1 MTRHWS
7 VRSAALAATAF
18 LAAGVLAAC
27 SGSGGGGDGGSSSSG
42 AHSVLTVATGSAG
55 TFADNFS
62 PFSPSHEDPAWGM
75 IYEPLF
81 FFNTAK
87 SGDVK
92 PWLGTKYAWSNG
104 GKTLTVQLRHG
115 VKWTDG
121 KPFTSSDV
129 VFSYDMAVHSTALN
143 IYGLPLASVSADGTY
158 GVTINFTK
166 PAYSY
171 AYYALGRQL
180 IVPKHVWQSV
190 SNPSTDLN
198 EHPVGTGAYELSN
211 FSSQAMTFTANPHYY
226 MPGLPKFKTIRFV
239 SFNSNTSSDAAIENG
254 TIDWAGS
261 FIPSIKKLYL
271 ARDPKYVVS
280 DIPLATAFLVPNV
293 AKGPTASLAVRQ
305 AISTAIDRNYISK
318 TVYSGYATPSNP
330 EALILPN
337 YKAQLDPSLAG
348 ASFPAASASKAKSIL
363 TKAGIKTPVNITV
376 DMVSGYTDY
385 LSVLQIMQS
394 ELKPAG
400 INLTIA
406 QPAFATFTA
415 DQSTGNFQMLIASYG
430 YTPDPYSYYYQLLDS
445 AVAPAIGKPDSVGD
459 YNRYKNAGVDTAL
472 SQIAATN
479 DKATQNQAFY
489 KIENTF
495 AQQLPDI
502 PLFNSQNEIEFN
514 GHVVSNI
521 PAVSNPYAAPAVYI
535 QPDIGWVAMH
545 LTPAKYRR
553 AGWVADRRPASRSE
567 KGGPGCAFS
576 PASSAS
582 TWWPPG

>member
-1 MTRHWS
+1 MTRHWN
-7 VRSAALAATAF
+7 VRPVALAATA
-18 LAAGVLAAC
+18 LVAAGVLAAC
-27 SGSGGGGDGGSSSSG
+27 SGSGGGGGGGGGSSSSKQSG
-42 AHSVLTVATGSAG
+42 VLTVTTGSAG
-55 TFADNFS
+55 TLADNFNQ
-62 PFSPSHEDPAWGM
+62 FSPAVEDPTNGM

-81 FFNTAK
+81 FYNTAK

-92 PWLGTKYAWSNG
+92 PWLGTSFAWSNG

-121 KPFTSSDV
+121 KPFTSADV
-129 VFSYDMAVHSTALN
+129 VYTYDLAIHSAAIN
-143 IYGLPLASVSADGTY
+143 KFGLPLASVAADGTY
-158 GVTINFTK
+158 GATINFTK
-166 PAYSY
+166 PAYSS
-171 AYYALGRQL
+171 AYYALGRVEML
-180 IVPKHVWQSV
+180 PKHIWQSD
-190 SNPSTDLN
+190 SIKTITTSLN

-239 SFNSNTSSDAAIENG
+239 SFNSNTSSDAAIESG

-305 AISTAIDRNYISK
+305 AISAAIDRNYISK

-330 EALILPN
+330 EAMILPN
-337 YKAQLDPSLAG
+337 YKAQLDPSLAS
-348 ASFPAASASKAKSIL
+348 ASFPAPSASKAKSIL
-363 TKAGIKTPVNITV
+363 ARAGIKTPVNITV

-385 LSVLQIMQS
+385 LSVLQILQS

-406 QPAFATFTA
+406 QPAYASFIA

-430 YTPDPYSYYYQLLDS
+430 YTPDPYSYYYSLLAS

-459 YNRYKNAGVDTAL
+459 YNRYRNAGVDTAL

-479 DKATQNQAFY
+479 DKSAQNQAFY

-514 GHVVSNI
+514 GHVVTNA
-521 PAVSNPYAAPAVYI
+521 PTVSNPYAAPAVYI

-545 LTPAKYRR
+545 LTPAK
-553 AGWVADRRPASRSE
+553 
-567 KGGPGCAFS
+567 
-576 PASSAS
+576 
-582 TWWPPG
+582 

>member
-1 MTRHWS
+1 MTRHWN
-7 VRSAALAATAF
+7 VRPVALAATT
-18 LAAGVLAAC
+18 LVAAGVLAAC
-27 SGSGGGGDGGSSSSG
+27 SGSSGGGSDGSSSSKQSG
-42 AHSVLTVATGSAG
+42 VLTVTTGSAG
-55 TFADNFS
+55 TLADNFNQ
-62 PFSPSHEDPAWGM
+62 FSPAVEDPTNGM

-81 FFNTAK
+81 FYNTAK

-92 PWLGTKYAWSNG
+92 PWLGTSFAWSNG

-121 KPFTSSDV
+121 KPFTSADV
-129 VFSYDMAVHSTALN
+129 VYTYELAIRSAAVN
-143 IYGLPLASVSADGTY
+143 KFGLPLASVAADGTY
-158 GVTINFTK
+158 GATINFTK
-166 PAYSY
+166 PAYSS
-171 AYYALGRQL
+171 AYYALGRVEML
-180 IVPKHVWQSV
+180 PKHIWQADSIKTITT
-190 SNPSTDLN
+190 SLN

-239 SFNSNTSSDAAIENG
+239 SFNSNTSSDAAIESG

-305 AISTAIDRNYISK
+305 AISAAIDRNYISK
-318 TVYSGYATPSNP
+318 TVYSGYASPSNP
-330 EALILPN
+330 EAMILPN
-337 YKAQLDPSLAG
+337 YKAQLDPSLAS
-348 ASFPAASASKAKSIL
+348 ASFPAPSASKAKSIL
-363 TKAGIKTPVNITV
+363 ARAGIKTPVNITV

-385 LSVLQIMQS
+385 LSVLQIVQS

-406 QPAFATFTA
+406 QPAYASFIA

-430 YTPDPYSYYYQLLDS
+430 YTPDPYSYYYSLLAS

-459 YNRYKNAGVDTAL
+459 YNRYKNAGVDSAL

-479 DKATQNQAFY
+479 DKSTQNQAFY

-514 GHVVSNI
+514 GHVVTNA
-521 PAVSNPYAAPAVYI
+521 PTVSNPYAAPAVYI

-545 LTPAKYRR
+545 LTPAK
-553 AGWVADRRPASRSE
+553 
-567 KGGPGCAFS
+567 
-576 PASSAS
+576 
-582 TWWPPG
+582 

>member
-1 MTRHWS
+1 MTRHWN
-7 VRSAALAATAF
+7 VRSAVLAVTVF
-18 LAAGVLAAC
+18 MAAGVLAAC
-27 SGSGGGGDGGSSSSG
+27 SGSNGSNGSNGGGSSSSG
-42 AHSVLTVATGSAG
+42 KSGVLTVTTGSAG
-55 TFADNFS
+55 TFADNFNQ
-62 PFSPSHEDPAWGM
+62 FSPAAEDPTNGM

-81 FFNTAK
+81 FYDTAK
-87 SGDVK
+87 SGDVQ
-92 PWLGTKYAWSNG
+92 PWLGTSFAWSNG

-121 KPFTSSDV
+121 KPFTSADV
-129 VFSYDMAVHSTALN
+129 VYTYNLAIHSAAVN
-143 IYGLPLASVSADGTY
+143 KFGLPLASVAANGTY
-158 GVTINFTK
+158 GVTISFTK

-171 AYYALGRQL
+171 AYYALGRVEML
-180 IVPKHVWQSV
+180 PKHIWQADSIKTITT
-190 SNPSTDLN
+190 SLN

-211 FSSQAMTFTANPHYY
+211 LSGQAMTFTANPHYY
-226 MPGLPKFKTIRFV
+226 LPGLPKFKTIRFV
-239 SFNSNTSSDAAIENG
+239 SYNSNTSSDAAIESG

-305 AISTAIDRNYISK
+305 AISAAIDRNYISN

-348 ASFPAASASKAKSIL
+348 ASFPAPSASKAKSIL

-385 LSVLQIMQS
+385 LSVLQIIQS

-406 QPAFATFTA
+406 QPAYATFIA

-430 YTPDPYSYYYQLLDS
+430 YTPDPYSYYYSLLDS
-445 AVAPAIGKPDSVGD
+445 AVAAPIGQPDSVGD
-459 YNRYKNAGVDTAL
+459 YNRYKNAAVDTAL

-479 DKATQNQAFY
+479 DKSAQSQAFGT
-489 KIENTF
+489 IENAF

-514 GHVVSNI
+514 GHVATND
-521 PAVSNPYAAPAVYI
+521 PTVSNPYAAPAVYI

-545 LTPAKYRR
+545 LTPAK
-553 AGWVADRRPASRSE
+553 
-567 KGGPGCAFS
+567 
-576 PASSAS
+576 
-582 TWWPPG
+582 

>member
-1 MTRHWS
+1 MTRHWN
-7 VRSAALAATAF
+7 VRPAVLAITAF
-18 LAAGVLAAC
+18 MTAGVLAAC
-27 SGSGGGGDGGSSSSG
+27 SGSSGSGSSTGTSSSSG
-42 AHSVLTVATGSAG
+42 QSGVLTVTTGSAG
-55 TFADNFS
+55 TFARNFNQFS
-62 PFSPSHEDPAWGM
+62 PAAEDPTNGM

-81 FFNTAK
+81 FYNTAK

-92 PWLGTKYAWSNG
+92 PWLGTSFAWSNG

-121 KPFTSSDV
+121 KPFTSADV
-129 VFSYDMAVHSTALN
+129 VYTYNLAIHSAAIN
-143 IYGLPLASVSADGTY
+143 KYGLPLASVAADGTY
-158 GVTINFTK
+158 GATITFTK

-171 AYYALGRQL
+171 AYYALGRVEML
-180 IVPKHVWQSV
+180 PKHIWQADSIKTITT
-190 SNPSTDLN
+190 SLN

-211 FSSQAMTFTANPHYY
+211 LSGQTMTFTANPHYY
-226 MPGLPKFKTIRFV
+226 LPGLPKFKTIRFV
-239 SFNSNTSSDAAIENG
+239 SFNSNTSSDAAIESG
-254 TIDWAGS
+254 TIDWAGN

-271 ARDPKYVVS
+271 ARDPKNVVS

-318 TVYSGYATPSNP
+318 TVYSGYASPSNP

-337 YKAQLDPSLAG
+337 YKAQLDPSLAS
-348 ASFPAASASKAKSIL
+348 ASFPAPSASKAKSIL
-363 TKAGIKTPVNITV
+363 TQAGIKTPVNITV

-385 LSVLQIMQS
+385 LSVLQIIQS

-406 QPAFATFTA
+406 QPAYATFIA

-430 YTPDPYSYYYQLLDS
+430 YTPDPYSYYYSLLAS
-445 AVAPAIGKPDSVGD
+445 AVAAPIGQPDSVGD

-479 DKATQNQAFY
+479 DKTTQNQAFY

-514 GHVVSNI
+514 GHVVSNV
-521 PAVSNPYAAPAVYI
+521 PTVSNPYAAPAVYI

-545 LTPAKYRR
+545 LTPAK
-553 AGWVADRRPASRSE
+553 
-567 KGGPGCAFS
+567 
-576 PASSAS
+576 
-582 TWWPPG
+582 

>member
-1 MTRHWS
+1 MTRHWNI
-7 VRSAALAATAF
+7 RSAALAATAF
-18 LAAGVLAAC
+18 VTAGVLAAC
-27 SGSGGGGDGGSSSSG
+27 GGSSGGKSGGNSSSSG
-42 AHSVLTVATGSAG
+42 QSGTLTVTTGSAG
-55 TFADNFS
+55 TFADNFNL
-62 PFSPSHEDPAWGM
+62 FSPAVEDPTNGM

-81 FFNTAK
+81 FYNTAK

-92 PWLGTKYAWSNG
+92 PWLGTKFAWSNG

-121 KPFTSSDV
+121 KPFTSADV
-129 VFSYDMAVHSTALN
+129 VYTYNLAIHNAAANKF
-143 IYGLPLASVSADGTY
+143 GLPLASVAANGTY
-158 GVTINFTK
+158 GATINFTK
-166 PAYSY
+166 AAYSS
-171 AYYALGRQL
+171 AYYALGRVEML
-180 IVPKHVWQSV
+180 PKHIWQSD
-190 SNPSTDLN
+190 SIKTITTSLN
-198 EHPVGTGAYELSN
+198 THPVGTGAYELSN

-271 ARDPKYVVS
+271 ARDPKNVVS

-305 AISTAIDRNYISK
+305 AISTAIDRNYISN

-337 YKAQLDPSLAG
+337 YKAQLDPSLAS
-348 ASFPAASASKAKSIL
+348 ASFPTPSASKAKSIL
-363 TKAGIKTPVNITV
+363 TRAGIKTPVNITV

-385 LSVLQIMQS
+385 LSVLQIIQS

-406 QPAFATFTA
+406 QPAYASFIA

-430 YTPDPYSYYYQLLDS
+430 YTPDPYSYYYQLLSS

-459 YNRYKNAGVDTAL
+459 YNRYRNAGVDTAL

-479 DKATQNQAFY
+479 DKSTQNQAFY

-521 PAVSNPYAAPAVYI
+521 PTVSNPYAAPAVYI

-545 LTPAKYRR
+545 LTPAK
-553 AGWVADRRPASRSE
+553 
-567 KGGPGCAFS
+567 
-576 PASSAS
+576 
-582 TWWPPG
+582 

>member
-1 MTRHWS
+1 MTRHWN
-7 VRSAALAATAF
+7 VRPAVLAITAF
-18 LAAGVLAAC
+18 MTAAVLAAC
-27 SGSGGGGDGGSSSSG
+27 SGSSGGSSSGTSSSSG
-42 AHSVLTVATGSAG
+42 QSGVLTVTTGSAG
-55 TFADNFS
+55 TFADNFNQ
-62 PFSPSHEDPAWGM
+62 FSPAAEDPTNGM

-81 FFNTAK
+81 FYNTAK
-87 SGDVK
+87 SGDVT
-92 PWLGTKYAWSNG
+92 PWLGSSFAWSNG

-121 KPFTSSDV
+121 KPFTSADV
-129 VFSYDMAVHSTALN
+129 VYTYNLAIHSAAIN
-143 IYGLPLASVSADGTY
+143 KYGLPLASVAANGTY

-171 AYYALGRQL
+171 AYYALGRVEML
-180 IVPKHVWQSV
+180 PKHIWRADSIKTITT
-190 SNPSTDLN
+190 SLN

-211 FSSQAMTFTANPHYY
+211 LSGQTMTFTANPHYY
-226 MPGLPKFKTIRFV
+226 LPGLPKFKTIRFV
-239 SFNSNTSSDAAIENG
+239 SFNSNTSSDAAIESG

-271 ARDPKYVVS
+271 ARDPKYAVS

-293 AKGPTASLAVRQ
+293 VKGPTASLAVRQ
-305 AISTAIDRNYISK
+305 AISAAIDRNYISK

-330 EALILPN
+330 EAMILPN
-337 YKAQLDPSLAG
+337 YKAQLDPSLAS
-348 ASFPAASASKAKSIL
+348 ASFPAPSASKAKSIL
-363 TKAGIKTPVNITV
+363 ARAGIKTPVNITV

-406 QPAFATFTA
+406 QPAYATFIA
-415 DQSTGNFQMLIASYG
+415 DQSSGNFQMLIASYG
-430 YTPDPYSYYYQLLDS
+430 YTPDPYSYYYSLLAS
-445 AVAPAIGKPDSVGD
+445 AVASPIGQPDSVGD
-459 YNRYKNAGVDTAL
+459 YNRYKNAGVDSAL

-479 DKATQNQAFY
+479 DKSTQSQAFY

-514 GHVVSNI
+514 GHVVKND
-521 PAVSNPYAAPAVYI
+521 PTVSNPYAAPAVYI

-545 LTPAKYRR
+545 LTPAK
-553 AGWVADRRPASRSE
+553 
-567 KGGPGCAFS
+567 
-576 PASSAS
+576 
-582 TWWPPG
+582 